1 MTHYHGFYSVSWRIA
16 CSVVYKWKVATGF
29 FCCRWCLFHQRVD
42 RRVPAW
48 TFSRHRPAVVGYPRV
63 ACATDTCSC
72 CENQYFY
79 AIWLC
84 FVRRQQP
91 TTYTYISDKNR
102 VSQTGTNVL
111 EWEKQWPKWPR
122 EIIGILYAGNFWNLT
137 FSGTSCINHHC
148 EKACYIPMYKKG
160 WSRSR
165 SGLIFCRMKIL
176 TKPRKK
182 LKIAMLLSQWGQSAT
197 QSLDA
202 VRLSFTMWQ
211 LIFAGIDTH
220 LYNIWTFTVIVSVH
234 SWQWAA

>member
-1 MTHYHGFYSVSWRIA
+1 MPERKRFFLIGVFP
-16 CSVVYKWKVATGF
+16 KWKVATGF

-91 TTYTYISDKNR
+91 TTHTYISDKNR

-182 LKIAMLLSQWGQSAT
+182 ETEFHNVAVNFCWHWYTFIQYMNIYCYRKCAQLTVSGLKY
-197 QSLDA
+197 
-202 VRLSFTMWQ
+202 
-211 LIFAGIDTH
+211 H
-220 LYNIWTFTVIVSVH
+220 E
-234 SWQWAA
+234 AAQTRVK

>member
-1 MTHYHGFYSVSWRIA
+1 MSSLSEKWLLVS
-16 CSVVYKWKVATGF
+16 F
-29 FCCRWCLFHQRVD
+29 
-42 RRVPAW
+42 
-48 TFSRHRPAVVGYPRV
+48 VVGGVSFTKEWTVECQLELSPDIDLLLWDIQGLLALPTPAPVVRI
-63 ACATDTCSC
+63 
-72 CENQYFY
+72 NIFMQYDY
-79 AIWLC
+79 VLWGDNNLLHI
-84 FVRRQQP
+84 P
-91 TTYTYISDKNR
+91 IDISDKNR